1 MLAFNE
7 ISEDPELKEGSCW
20 ITVGNISVYIKKG
33 DDGVSVDLYPLG
45 DEMASSLA
53 STWLTY
59 AEADTASD
67 VTGEFEMPFN
77 RGES

>member
-7 ISEDPELKEGSCW
+7 TSEDPVLEEGSCW

-59 AEADTASD
+59 AEAEPVEDDKNDFT
-67 VTGEFEMPFN
+67 M
-77 RGES
+77 